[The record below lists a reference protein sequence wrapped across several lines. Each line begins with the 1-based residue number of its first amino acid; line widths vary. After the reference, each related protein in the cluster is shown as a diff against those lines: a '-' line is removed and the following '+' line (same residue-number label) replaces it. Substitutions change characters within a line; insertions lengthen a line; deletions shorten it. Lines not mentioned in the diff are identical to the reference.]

1 LPERLA
7 LDTSVLIELIIA
19 GSPYRDY
26 VENLFLKSRR
36 GEVELY
42 VNTVTLAEVVYVA
55 ARIYKLAG
63 VRDPNAEAERFT
75 AWLSYKAKIVE
86 VDTRLAK
93 LAGELRK
100 KLGIA
105 LPDCFTIALANT
117 INGKALFKRIERE
130 MRDVVEELR
139 KLNVIF
145 LEERY

>member
-1 LPERLA
+1 M
-7 LDTSVLIELIIA
+7 
-19 GSPYRDY
+19 
-26 VENLFLKSRR
+26 LKQ
-36 GEVELY
+36 
-42 VNTVTLAEVVYVA
+42 
-55 ARIYKLAG
+55 
-63 VRDPNAEAERFT
+63 ERFT
-75 AWLSYKAKIVE
+75 AWLGYKAKIVE